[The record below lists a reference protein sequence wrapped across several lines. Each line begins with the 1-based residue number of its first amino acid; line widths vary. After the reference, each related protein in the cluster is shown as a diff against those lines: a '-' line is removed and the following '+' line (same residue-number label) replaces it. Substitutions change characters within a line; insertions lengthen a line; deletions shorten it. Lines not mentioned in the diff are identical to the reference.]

1 MRVSRPGSQILVIT
15 ESRLSHIVD
24 LAMRLVFFAYWYYV
38 VLDLGKTPDGVH
50 PFDHVLDRL
59 SAEPF
64 LWLFVLGPLLF
75 IGDIFESL
83 MIAVVGEEFTFNGM
97 TRTVL
102 KNQKR
107 LAGFD
112 EIAYLQ
118 IRTIRGAEDAEHILT
133 AVLQAGKKIEI
144 DTSSNASDIIALADD
159 VADILGVRVIRLS
172 PEKRKGGRIGCEL

>member
-1 MRVSRPGSQILVIT
+1 MRVSRLGSQILVLT
-15 ESRLSHIVD
+15 ECRLSHIRN
-24 LAMRLVFFAYWYYV
+24 LAMCLVFYAYWYYTL
-38 VLDLGKTPDGVH
+38 LDLGKLPDGVR
-50 PFDHVLDRL
+50 PFDYLLDRL

-75 IGDIFESL
+75 VGDIVESF

-118 IRTIRGAEDAEHILT
+118 IRTIRGAEDEEHILT
-133 AVLQAGKKIEI
+133 AVLQTGNKIEI

-159 VADILGVRVIRLS
+159 VADILGVKVIRLS
-172 PEKRKGGRIGCEL
+172 PEKRKRGRIGFEL

>member
-1 MRVSRPGSQILVIT
+1 MRVSRPSSQVLVVS
-15 ESRLSHIVD
+15 ESRLSHIVA
-24 LAMRLVFFAYWYYV
+24 LAIYPVFFALWYYFL
-38 VLDLGKTPDGVH
+38 LDLGKIPDGVH
-50 PFDHVLDRL
+50 PFDHLLDRL

-64 LWLFVLGPLLF
+64 LWLFVLAPVF
-75 IGDIFESL
+75 FVQAIFNSL
-83 MIAVVGEEFTFNGM
+83 RIAVVGEEITFHGI

-133 AVLQAGKKIEI
+133 AVLQAGNKIEI
-144 DTSSNASDIIALADD
+144 DTSSNVSDIIALADD

-172 PEKRKGGRIGCEL
+172 PETRKGGGIACEL

>member
-1 MRVSRPGSQILVIT
+1 MRVSRPSSQILVIT
-15 ESRLSHIVD
+15 ESRLSHIGS
-24 LAMRLVFFAYWYYV
+24 LALSLVFNALWYYNLLHLEEV
-38 VLDLGKTPDGVH
+38 PDGVH
-50 PFDHVLDRL
+50 PFDHLLDRL

-64 LWLFVLGPLLF
+64 LWLFVLAPLLF
-75 IGDIFESL
+75 VGDIFESL
-83 MIAVVGEEFTFNGM
+83 WIAVVGEEFTFNGM

-133 AVLQAGKKIEI
+133 AVLQAGNKIEI

-172 PEKRKGGRIGCEL
+172 PETRKGGGIACEL

>member
-1 MRVSRPGSQILVIT
+1 
-15 ESRLSHIVD
+15 
-24 LAMRLVFFAYWYYV
+24 
-38 VLDLGKTPDGVH
+38 LGKIPDGVH

-64 LWLFVLGPLLF
+64 LWLFVLAPVF
-75 IGDIFESL
+75 FVPAMFNAIR
-83 MIAVVGEEFTFNGM
+83 IAVVGEEITFNGI

-133 AVLQAGKKIEI
+133 AMLQTGNKIEI
-144 DTSSNASDIIALADD
+144 YTSMIASDIIALADD
-159 VADILGVRVIRLS
+159 AADILGVRVV
-172 PEKRKGGRIGCEL
+172 RKK

>member
-1 MRVSRPGSQILVIT
+1 MKVSRPSSQILVVT
-15 ESRLSHIVD
+15 ESRLSHIGG
-24 LAMRLVFFAYWYYV
+24 LAIFLVFFAYWYYNL
-38 VLDLGKTPDGVH
+38 LDLGKIPDGVR
-50 PFDHVLDRL
+50 PFDHLLDRL

-75 IGDIFESL
+75 VGDIFESL
-83 MIAVVGEEFTFNGM
+83 WIAVVGEEFTFNGV

-112 EIAYLQ
+112 EIACLQ
-118 IRTIRGAEDAEHILT
+118 IRTIRGAEDEEHILT
-133 AVLQAGKKIEI
+133 VVLQTGNKIEI

-159 VADILGVRVIRLS
+159 VTDILGAKVIRLS
-172 PEKRKGGRIGCEL
+172 PEKRKGGRIGFEL